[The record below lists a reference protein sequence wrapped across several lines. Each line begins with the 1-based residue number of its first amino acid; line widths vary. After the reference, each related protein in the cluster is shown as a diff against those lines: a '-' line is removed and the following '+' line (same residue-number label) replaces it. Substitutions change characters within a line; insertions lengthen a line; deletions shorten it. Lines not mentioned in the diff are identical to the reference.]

1 MHTIYI
7 GTSGWNY
14 KDWRT
19 TFYSEKLSPKEWL
32 AYYARHFH
40 TVEINNSFYHLPTVA
55 VFKKWFH
62 DTPPHFIFSVKGSR
76 FITHMKKLKEPHE
89 ITKKFLTH
97 VSYLKEKLGPI
108 LFQLPPRWKVN
119 RERLASFINALPQK
133 GRYVFEFRDNSWFT
147 DAVFM
152 LLEKNNIAFCVH
164 DMMGSSCPSLM
175 TGSFAYM
182 RFHGTLLKYDGK
194 YSHDQLMK
202 WRSFIQECHK
212 KGDVYIYFNNDTHG
226 YAIQNAQEMKVL
238 CAQ

>member
-19 TFYSEKLSPKEWL
+19 TFYPEKLSPKEWL

-62 DTPPHFIFSVKGSR
+62 EVPPHFIFSVKGSR

-152 LLEKNNIAFCVH
+152 LFE
-164 DMMGSSCPSLM
+164 
-175 TGSFAYM
+175 
-182 RFHGTLLKYDGK
+182 
-194 YSHDQLMK
+194 
-202 WRSFIQECHK
+202 
-212 KGDVYIYFNNDTHG
+212 
-226 YAIQNAQEMKVL
+226 
-238 CAQ
+238 